1 MKPLFIGVLL
11 RYALILL
18 GILII
23 FLLGYFMGKKSD
35 NNKPN

>member
-18 GILII
+18 GFLII

-35 NNKPN
+35 KNNTN